1 MDLSVVLARV
11 LLYFVIERNKNRT
24 AWPPFDR
31 SRTMSIFSRLGDI
44 ISSNI
49 NAMLD
54 KAENPEKMVKMI
66 IQEMEDT
73 LVEIKANC
81 AGAMAVEKQIQR
93 DMASAAALGRAWG
106 DKAMLAVDR
115 ERPDLAR
122 EALTEKRRH
131 IERAEALEREQQEA
145 REVVA
150 RYQEDIRQLEEK
162 LAAAREK
169 QRVLVQRHRHAQD
182 KHRAQTGIRRYETS
196 EAVHRFNLFEQRI
209 DRMEAEA
216 ELVNMARKPGLE
228 ESFAALEQDDEIEKE
243 LAALM
248 ARKQGRPSTTA

>member
-1 MDLSVVLARV
+1 
-11 LLYFVIERNKNRT
+11 
-24 AWPPFDR
+24 
-31 SRTMSIFSRLGDI
+31 MSIFSRLGDI

-73 LVEIKANC
+73 LIEIKANC
-81 AGAMAVEKQIQR
+81 AGAMATEKRVQR
-93 DMASAAALGRAWG
+93 EMAEAASMARAWG
-106 DKAMLAVDR
+106 DKARLAVDR

-122 EALTEKRRH
+122 EALLEKRRH

-150 RYQEDIRQLEEK
+150 QYQEDIRQLEEK
-162 LAAAREK
+162 LAGAREK
-169 QRVLVQRHRHAQD
+169 QRVLVQRHHHAQD

-196 EAVHRFNLFEQRI
+196 DAVRRFNLFEQRI

-216 ELVNMARKPGLE
+216 ELVNLARKPGLE
-228 ESFAALEQDDEIEKE
+228 ESFATLEQDDEIERE
-243 LAALM
+243 LAALI
-248 ARKQGRPSTTA
+248 ARKQGSSTSTS